1 MDTKD
6 LKGNKDNKDNKPQ
19 FDRKDYLDI
28 KEIMSQYDLSDM
40 RIRTCIRNKTLKS
53 ILVFVGQTK
62 TQQHL
67 VHIND
72 VIEWR
77 QNSQKRSKRSDNRN
91 KYVIYCDDSEKD
103 QIDLLIKDNKMTI
116 PTIERANMKK
126 TI

>member
-28 KEIMSQYDLSDM
+28 KEIMEEYGLSDM

-77 QNSQKRSKRSDNRN
+77 ENSSKRSKRSDNRN

-103 QIDLLIKDNKMTI
+103 QISLLIKENKMTI

>member
-1 MDTKD
+1 MDTKE
-6 LKGNKDNKDNKPQ
+6 LKDNKDNKPQ
-19 FDRKDYLDI
+19 FNRKDYLDI
-28 KEIMSQYDLSDM
+28 KEIMEEYGLSDM

-77 QNSQKRSKRSDNRN
+77 ENSSKRSKRSDNRN
-91 KYVIYCDDSEKD
+91 KYVIYCDDSEKE
-103 QIDLLIKDNKMTI
+103 QISLLIKENKMTI